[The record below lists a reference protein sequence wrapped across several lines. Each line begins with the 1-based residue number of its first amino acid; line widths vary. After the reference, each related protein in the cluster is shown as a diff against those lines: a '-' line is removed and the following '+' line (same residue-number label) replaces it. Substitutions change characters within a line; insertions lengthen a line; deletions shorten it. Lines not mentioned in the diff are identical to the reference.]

1 MVKIIKKGIVTFA
14 GFTCQP
20 RDALMGRSQENQWL
34 GELHGGAKALGN
46 PLFLANV
53 TMSGGLVLA
62 LCPTEGD
69 R

>member
-53 TMSGGLVLA
+53 TMSGGLESWLR
-62 LCPTEGD
+62 ESGQ
-69 R
+69 

>member
-1 MVKIIKKGIVTFA
+1 
-14 GFTCQP
+14 
-20 RDALMGRSQENQWL
+20 MGRSQENQWL